1 MTTIEK
7 YQKLIAQKKQKTYDV
22 SEKIHEKSKVFYSST
37 INLYLQIFDTYHNT
51 IFKILIFSLCL

>member
-22 SEKIHEKSKVFYSST
+22 SENIHEKSKVFYSST
-37 INLYLQIFDTYHNT
+37 INLYLQNFDTYHNI